1 MVICLVQGAGALHGP
16 ADATTFQ
23 IIFVSLK
30 FEIQNGLP
38 YLMLEYPN
46 SAEKRTTNEYACVC
60 QVQLGAD
67 LEHLL

>member
-1 MVICLVQGAGALHGP
+1 MVICLVQGADDLHGP

-46 SAEKRTTNEYACVC
+46 SAEKGQQMSMHVC
-60 QVQLGAD
+60 ARYS
-67 LEHLL
+67 